1 MFSGRSIVCAGYY
14 ARGSAYPLDPKW
26 VYPQGVGERGG
37 GAGDKGARASLYG
50 KLDNVYSLW
59 YNEGAGLPHN
69 LNLGGSSLVLTKLIK
84 RL

>member
-37 GAGDKGARASLYG
+37 RAGDKGALASLYG
-50 KLDNVYSLW
+50 KLDNV
-59 YNEGAGLPHN
+59 
-69 LNLGGSSLVLTKLIK
+69 
-84 RL
+84 